1 MSDNERQKILL
12 VDDTPANLKILGQCL
27 RDRYEVSVATSG
39 AQALH
44 MIWDRQTPD
53 LILLDIVMPEMDGY
67 EVCRRLKENPLS
79 RDIPIIF
86 VTALSEAG
94 EETKGLEL
102 GAVDYVTKP
111 FSPSIIRARVK
122 NHLDYKRA
130 QGELQRQNHMLQAY
144 ARMRE
149 DMERISRH
157 DLRTPLNVVIN
168 LPQMLLEDDELELDE
183 ETRGCLDTILRAGY
197 RMLSMIDMSLDLVK
211 MEQGTYDLKPI
222 AVDLVGV
229 VRKVVADLRTH
240 AAANE
245 VQLVTHWPG
254 APLAEL
260 FITGEELLCYSMTAN
275 LVKNAI
281 EASPRGSAVT
291 LSFLPDPTHCLSIHN
306 LGVIPAAARPVFFEK
321 YSTYGKEGGTGL
333 GTYSARLI
341 ARTMKGDMGFETS
354 DEKGTEIVIRLPR
367 FVPAAGL
374 VP

>member
-1 MSDNERQKILL
+1 MDPIERQKILL

-27 RDRYEVSVATSG
+27 RDRYDVSVATSG
-39 AQALH
+39 AQALS
-44 MIWDRQTPD
+44 MVWNKQPPD
-53 LILLDIVMPEMDGY
+53 LILLDIIMPEMDGY
-67 EVCRRLKENPLS
+67 EVCRQLKEHPDS
-79 RDIPIIF
+79 CDIPIIF

-122 NHLDYKRA
+122 NHLDFRQA
-130 QGELQRQNHMLQAY
+130 RQELQRQNQMLQAY

-168 LPQMLLEDDELELDE
+168 LPQMLLEDEDLNLDE
-183 ETRGCLDTILRAGY
+183 ETRHYLDTILRAGY

-211 MEQGTYDLKPI
+211 MEQGTYHLQPI

-229 VRKVVADLRTH
+229 VRKVTADLRTH
-240 AAANE
+240 AAAND
-245 VQLVTHWPG
+245 VS
-254 APLAEL
+254 LATCWGENPEQEL
-260 FITGEELLCYSMTAN
+260 HITGEELLCYSMTAN

-281 EASPRGSAVT
+281 EASPRGGVVT
-291 LSFLPDPTHCLSIHN
+291 LRFLPDPEHCLAIHN
-306 LGVIPAAARPVFFEK
+306 MGVIPEAARPVFFEK

-341 ARTMKGDMGFETS
+341 ARTMNGDMGFETC
-354 DEKGTEIVIRLPR
+354 EQAGTAIQIRLPR
-367 FVPAAGL
+367 YSPVRG
-374 VP
+374 